1 MADFDIITWLGNRV
15 GYEIPRQ
22 TLVNIVMER
31 GVQDVKSFEELDAR
45 IKDLLLADTLFYLW
59 SCPTQ
64 TASRTW
70 SHGDA
75 TESEGSQIMTDKKNI
90 YRLMMALY
98 RWWNDPMAELV
109 EESDG
114 GVEWVDCFD

>member
-1 MADFDIITWLGNRV
+1 MATFDIINWLGNRV

-22 TLVNIVMER
+22 TLENIVMER
-31 GVQDVKSFEELDAR
+31 ELSDVKSFEELDAR
-45 IKDLLLADTLFYLW
+45 NKDLLLADTLFYLW

-64 TASRTW
+64 TASHSW

-75 TESEGSQIMTDKKNI
+75 TESEGSQIMTDKRNI

-98 RWWNDPMAELV
+98 RRWQDPMAELI

-114 GVEWVDCFD
+114 SVEWVDCFD